1 MAVWLVC
8 FFVLF
13 ALAELFNWVKGFSLP
28 LPISIVAGTFLAVV
42 SNYDKIFGTYF
53 HCTTSTN
60 SVVTSVKLT
69 EIPTSENSVSLPVNT
84 SLTEDIQ
91 KSLPESDHIY

>member
-13 ALAELFNWVKGFSLP
+13 ALAELFDWVKGFSLP
-28 LPISIVAGTFLAVV
+28 LPVSIVAGTFLAVV
-42 SNYDKIFGTYF
+42 SNYEKIFGTYF
-53 HCTTSTN
+53 QTIPIN

-69 EIPTSENSVSLPVNT
+69 EIPSCSDNSLSLPVNT
-84 SLTEDIQ
+84 SVTEDLQ
-91 KSLPESDHIY
+91 RSLPESDY